1 MSEKRFKGF
10 IYLMV
15 MFLMMMLMGT
25 VVTKGTYIK
34 KTTRANR
41 QTTVFVGKD
50 TGAPIKFKTI
60 KPIHKTETLI
70 MKRSY

>member
-10 IYLMV
+10 IYLMA
-15 MFLMMMLMGT
+15 MFLMMMLFGT
-25 VVTKGTYIK
+25 AFTKGTYIQK
-34 KTTRANR
+34 KSNRNR

-50 TGAPIKFKTI
+50 TRAPIKFKTM
-60 KPIHKTETLI
+60 KPIHKTEAPI